1 MHASAHHSALGIGFH
16 STSCPD
22 GHAPSRTAEWLD
34 DVLRHSHEEVS
45 AVDVE
50 YARGYEPYGLVEAK
64 RLKAPGCA
72 PDERFIGWHRDRV
85 EWFLRLASRRAVL
98 GFSVLRSPV
107 GFVLDWQ
114 PHAPTAQ
121 RAASRVDPLYVA
133 AMEGL
138 YQRALRALRAS
149 AEDHTYQ
156 QAATE
161 EAGAV
166 SAAVQLPESMRGEW
180 AIGGACGD
188 VASEGAALAML
199 LEREGDA
206 VAEWSRSF
214 GGDTAEVQRRCSGD
228 AAEGDVDADEDRVDE
243 ARSTILDTVSTEEL
257 HAREIASGCSVR
269 RSVWDADATW
279 RVDGCRRSLANVSR
293 EGTGRA
299 STARVSLHAG
309 IGPPSHAS
317 KRGAYPSGVAINAGP
332 TSRDGAA
339 GGLAVAFEVC
349 FDEGFE
355 WGGGG
360 GVLPGV
366 YCEPAGPSG
375 VGLDCRFKWDPS
387 GGLSF
392 KAELVSSTRR
402 WPLRLALHL
411 ERRSHQLQRGAW
423 HLLSVAVCPRDGS
436 IGAWADDVCL
446 HRSGGPNSVR
456 FGGGVAGLRLCVF
469 RRCPCE
475 EATHAT
481 VTLRSLRL
489 HSASGSKACVLAAA
503 RVSDSASRSDLAAAR
518 VSDSASR
525 SDLAAARVSDS
536 AVTPV
541 DDVDHLIATELTI
554 IFAPKEW
561 QSTGPAAL
569 RELVGTS
576 PRPRRLV
583 VAIAPPLSEATAT
596 ALRAIAA
603 IAWRLT
609 PTDVRVV
616 DEPRS
621 FRNAYELRNELAA
634 VYASDTKY
642 VLHLNND
649 VVACAP
655 PPAARYHWLRELVRS
670 AERSPEAWAMQ
681 PILIERTPHA
691 PMHLHAW
698 WASVTRSPRA
708 IKTTASEADTVISG
722 HQDVEPAARHQR
734 SSAVIRGQCLTTA
747 DDGAD
752 GKQAT
757 QSVLH
762 ARFDAMACS
771 LPISAIP
778 EHLSGRSPA
787 FLEDHCILARTAH
800 FPPCTPLFEPQSC
813 FRREYFALAWS
824 IRRRGGDVGLAA
836 ASVVIYDR
844 LEYVPPSSGLGDD
857 VAAPHV
863 RDGARSVVPCDDL
876 FGFVG
881 RRHDEIS
888 HRSVR
893 HLNATWAC
901 AYATDTWHEA
911 QRDHTLGGLQLSA
924 ADQAALLNE
933 PVARARLLLC
943 SLLLMG
949 FDRFAW
955 QAGDVHTRS
964 RSEGAQGGRFPP
976 TDSEP
981 ASAPLNALEALRAM
995 PEAASGG
1002 RACCVVSFWRASERA
1017 LDMALDAAAGV
1028 QPGALATVGV
1038 VPSTDPLEGLVP
1050 WVAPSWAPTAPA
1062 TAQDDADG
1070 GTQGNDHELI
1080 CLGELPPWAVIR
1092 FRPIAMMAGTDGVWL
1107 WVRWPRVANS
1117 GTGESTRARAQQA
1130 ARRLASSMGGPR
1142 AEAATGAVSSLDLG
1156 CDIDYWSYRPL
1167 TLEELEAEAEQAELW
1182 QRHLSNPAQLEPSLN
1197 DTGTPNKR
1205 AAHSSAPRSRW
1216 LWSARMVRGFGR

>member
-1 MHASAHHSALGIGFH
+1 MGIGAAALLEPSSASAAQAALSRHAELLRGFH

-22 GHAPSRTAEWLD
+22 GHAPSRAAEWLD
-34 DVLRHSHEEVS
+34 DVLRYSPEQVA

-121 RAASRVDPLYVA
+121 RAASCVDPLYLA

-161 EAGAV
+161 EAGAG
-166 SAAVQLPESMRGEW
+166 SAAVQLHERGEL

-214 GGDTAEVQRRCSGD
+214 GGDAAEMGEMQRRSFGGD
-228 AAEGDVDADEDRVDE
+228 AAEGDVDADEP
-243 ARSTILDTVSTEEL
+243 RSTILETVSAEKL
-257 HAREIASGCSVR
+257 REIASGCSVR
-269 RSVWDADATW
+269 RSVWDADAKW

-293 EGTGRA
+293 EGTGRT

-317 KRGAYPSGVAINAGP
+317 KRGAYPSGVAIKAGP

-339 GGLAVAFEVC
+339 AGLAVAFEVC

-375 VGLDCRFKWDPS
+375 VGLDCRFKWDQS
-387 GGLSF
+387 GGLRF
-392 KAELVSSTRR
+392 KAELVSTTRR
-402 WPLRLALHL
+402 WPLRLAIHL
-411 ERRSHQLQRGAW
+411 ERRSHQLLRRVW
-423 HLLSVAVCPRDGS
+423 HRLSVAVCPRDGT

-469 RRCPCE
+469 RRCPCD

-489 HSASGSKACVLAAA
+489 HCASGSKACVLAAA
-503 RVSDSASRSDLAAAR
+503 RVSDSAA
-518 VSDSASR
+518 
-525 SDLAAARVSDS
+525 
-536 AVTPV
+536 TPV

-569 RELVGTS
+569 RELVWTS
-576 PRPRRLV
+576 PRPRRLI

-603 IAWRLT
+603 VAWRLT

-616 DEPRS
+616 DEPRR

-634 VYASDTKY
+634 IYASDTKY

-670 AERSPEAWAMQ
+670 AEHSPEAWATQ

-698 WASVTRSPRA
+698 WASVTRSNQ
-708 IKTTASEADTVISG
+708 TTASEADAVISG
-722 HQDVEPAARHQR
+722 RQDVEPAAPHQR
-734 SSAVIRGQCLTTA
+734 SSAVILAQCQTTA
-747 DDGAD
+747 DDEAD
-752 GKQAT
+752 GKKAT
-757 QSVLH
+757 QSVLY

-800 FPPCTPLFEPQSC
+800 FPPCTPLFEPESC
-813 FRREYFALAWS
+813 FRREYFALAWN

-857 VAAPHV
+857 VAAPHA

-888 HRSVR
+888 HRSIR

-943 SLLLMG
+943 TLLLMG
-949 FDRFAW
+949 YDRFAW
-955 QAGDVHTRS
+955 QAGDAHTWS
-964 RSEGAQGGRFPP
+964 RRGGAQGGRFPP
-976 TDSEP
+976 TDSVP
-981 ASAPLNALEALRAM
+981 TSAPLNALEALRAM
-995 PEAASGG
+995 PEEASG
-1002 RACCVVSFWRASERA
+1002 RACCVVCFWRASEQA

-1028 QPGALATVGV
+1028 QSGALATIGA

-1062 TAQDDADG
+1062 TAQDDADRG
-1070 GTQGNDHELI
+1070 TGTQGSDHELI
-1080 CLGELPPWAVIR
+1080 CVGELPPWAVTR
-1092 FRPIAMMAGTDGVWL
+1092 CRPIAVMAGTDCVWL
-1107 WVRWPRVANS
+1107 WIRWPRVANS
-1117 GTGESTRARAQQA
+1117 GTAESTRARAQHA
-1130 ARRLASSMGGPR
+1130 ARRLASSMGGLR
-1142 AEAATGAVSSLDLG
+1142 AEAATGAVSNLDLG

-1167 TLEELEAEAEQAELW
+1167 TLEELEADAEQAERW
-1182 QRHLSNPAQLEPSLN
+1182 QRHLSQPAQLEPFLN
-1197 DTGTPNKR
+1197 DDTGTPNKR
-1205 AAHSSAPRSRW
+1205 AAHSAPRSRW
-1216 LWSARMVRGFGR
+1216 LWSARMVRVFRRAVRDPDLDIR